1 MTAFATK
8 VRQRRDL
15 CRESFVVCLLI
26 RTFAAIFMQMK
37 RHVLTIIAIL
47 AVTQSGMAQSDK
59 RPEAVDMDSPT
70 FVPTVKVGKVLEGGD
85 SIQYMEM
92 NNVYVFP
99 PVEFSSK
106 RQAQAYMR
114 LVKNVKTVL
123 PIAKEANMIMME
135 TAEYL
140 ETLPSKAAK
149 EEHMKRVEKSIMQE
163 YKPRMK
169 KLTYSQGKLLIK
181 LIYRESHSSGYEL
194 IQAFLGPVRAGF
206 YQAFAWAFGAS
217 LKKEYDAEGIDRL
230 TERVVLWVEAGQ
242 L

>member
-1 MTAFATK
+1 MT
-8 VRQRRDL
+8 RQAL
-15 CRESFVVCLLI
+15 MLGVGCC
-26 RTFAAIFMQMK
+26 
-37 RHVLTIIAIL
+37 VLGVGCAH
-47 AVTQSGMAQSDK
+47 AQKNK

-106 RQAQAYMR
+106 RQAQAYTR

-140 ETLPSKAAK
+140 ETLPSKKAK

-217 LKKEYDAEGIDRL
+217 LKKEYDPEGIDRL
-230 TERVVLWVEAGQ
+230 TERVVLLVEAGQ

>member
-1 MTAFATK
+1 MYFCAVKRNILILFA
-8 VRQRRDL
+8 L
-15 CRESFVVCLLI
+15 
-26 RTFAAIFMQMK
+26 FM
-37 RHVLTIIAIL
+37 
-47 AVTQSGMAQSDK
+47 AVGCMAQNKKKADQLA
-59 RPEAVDMDSPT
+59 EMDSPT

-99 PVEFSSK
+99 PIEFSSK
-106 RQAQAYMR
+106 KQQGAYMR

-123 PIAKEANMIMME
+123 PIAKEANMIMLE

-140 ETLPSKAAK
+140 ETLPNKKAK

-217 LKKEYDAEGIDRL
+217 LKKEYDPEGIDRL
-230 TERVVLWVEAGQ
+230 TERVVLMVEAGQ